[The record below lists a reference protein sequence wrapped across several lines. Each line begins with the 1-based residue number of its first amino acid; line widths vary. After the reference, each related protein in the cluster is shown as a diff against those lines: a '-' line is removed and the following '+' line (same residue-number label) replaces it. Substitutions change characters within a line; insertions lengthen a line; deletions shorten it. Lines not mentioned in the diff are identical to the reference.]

1 MDLVIYINIQ
11 AFLICSFLNTL
22 QKEPSEVYAMRGGRM
37 EFFMKTSLNGKITTG
52 HKNKW
57 YKNINNW
64 QLYSL
69 CAVPM
74 LLFLV
79 FNYLPMIGIIIAF
92 KEYKYDLGIIGSNWV
107 GFKNFEFFFK
117 SDAFYRITRNT
128 LTLNAI
134 FIFVGLIASVT
145 VALLLFE
152 IRKRT
157 AVKAYQTMLIVPHYL
172 SWVIVGYM
180 AYAFLHP
187 QYGFFNSAL
196 KQLGMAG
203 IDWYNKPKYWP
214 AILTVSSIWKG
225 VGMSSV
231 VYYASLM
238 GIDTEYFEAAAIDGA
253 NKWQITWGITLPF
266 LRPLMTILT
275 ILAIGNIF
283 RADFGLFYQ
292 LTRDVGSLF
301 STTDV
306 VDTYVY
312 RTIKSGVANMSMS
325 SAVGVLQSIVGFVLI
340 IITNIIVKKIEPD
353 NALF

>member
-1 MDLVIYINIQ
+1 MVGK
-11 AFLICSFLNTL
+11 TL
-22 QKEPSEVYAMRGGRM
+22 HK
-37 EFFMKTSLNGKITTG
+37 

-57 YKNINNW
+57 YRNINNW

-69 CAVPM
+69 CVLPM
-74 LLFLV
+74 LLFLI

-92 KEYKYDLGIIGSNWV
+92 KDYKYDLGILGSQWV
-107 GFKNFEFFFK
+107 GFKNFEFFVK
-117 SDAFYRITRNT
+117 SDAFYRITLNT
-128 LTLNAI
+128 LTLNSI
-134 FIFVGLIASVT
+134 FIIVGLIASVA

-152 IRKRT
+152 VKKRV
-157 AVKAYQTMLIVPHYL
+157 AVKSYQTMLIVPHYL

-187 QYGFFNSAL
+187 QHGFINTVI
-196 KQLGMAG
+196 KQFGG
-203 IDWYNKPKYWP
+203 VGVDWYSKPEYWP
-214 AILTVSSIWKG
+214 AILTISSVWKS
-225 VGMSSV
+225 VGMNSV
-231 VYYASLM
+231 IYFASLM
-238 GIDTEYFEAAAIDGA
+238 GIDSEYFEAAAIDGA
-253 NKWQITWGITLPF
+253 NKWQITWAITLPF
-266 LRPLMTILT
+266 LQPLMTILS

-312 RTIKSGVANMSMS
+312 RTMRTGAGNMSMS

-340 IITNIIVKKIEPD
+340 LTTNLIVNKIDKD